1 MFRRSG
7 RGRLVLAVFVVLS
20 IGVITLD
27 FQSEGEGPLDK
38 ARDWAGAVVAPIQ
51 RGVSIVVR
59 PVRNFFSSLGD
70 LSSLRSENEKL
81 SEQVDEYKVKAE
93 QADAFEEAFAELTAE
108 LELDEPWFTMDAAA
122 VEVIA
127 NQGQNYTWSII
138 VSKGSDD
145 GIKPNMAVI
154 DGSAGGLVGRTV
166 EPITENTS
174 TVLLMTDPRSA
185 ARAKIKTVEDIGLV
199 KGNGGE
205 EDLSM
210 DYVNADSTVN
220 VGDVVVTATYDGG
233 IYPPNIPIG
242 EVSEVTASETS
253 LTQRIEVIPVVDFDS
268 LLTLQVLLET
278 GPFEDKAA
286 AEGPADQPK
295 NPPDKPRKNP
305 DKKER
310 PS

>member
-27 FQSEGEGPLDK
+27 FQTEGEGPLDK
-38 ARDWAGAVVAPIQ
+38 AREWAGAVVAPIQ

-70 LSSLRSENEKL
+70 LSSLRSENERL
-81 SEQVDEYKVKAE
+81 TERVDEAE
-93 QADAFEEAFAELTAE
+93 VRAERAAAIEDELAELRAE
-108 LELDEPWFTMDAAA
+108 LELDEPWFKMQATA

-138 VSKGSDD
+138 ISKGSDE

-174 TVLLMTDPRSA
+174 TVLLMTDPRHA
-185 ARAKIKTVEDIGLV
+185 ARARIENVEDHGLIE
-199 KGNGGE
+199 GNGGA

-210 DYVNADSTVN
+210 DWVNTDASVDN
-220 VGDVVVTATYDGG
+220 GAAVVTATYDGG

-242 EVSEVTASETS
+242 EVSNVTSVETS
-253 LTQRIEVIPVVDFDS
+253 QDSRIEVTPFVDFDS

-278 GPFEDKAA
+278 GPYEEKAA
-286 AEGPADQPK
+286 EDPAEKPQA
-295 NPPDKPRKNP
+295 PDKPTKKR
-305 DKKER
+305 DEKER